1 MKRKPR
7 SPKTAILLVAVAAA
21 IAPALSALAGA
32 GLDTN
37 LASAFGRL
45 GLTDNDMANIYD
57 NTWDV
62 TDPTLFRFAASLDE
76 PSIDPA
82 DEPYGVPTRIGVTWA
97 VWPDDTHIPDFPD
110 STQVVDG
117 ALYLAHGGPMPG
129 TEYALMWAQMGG
141 PIPVEPPMTLFQ
153 NWSFPFSI
161 PGSATWQP
169 LDQFPY
175 DTWGNASA
183 IPYITYGPDPFDL
196 SLSVV
201 AADGALLDQEFNGFG
216 LISGDTIIIG
226 VDTGT
231 MFPGGTDGVTYGFA
245 GHIHDGGFGANP
257 KSASL
262 VSFATGTPGNLIPIP
277 PATLL
282 EVGTTPPPTTTTT
295 VPTTT
300 TTLQPTTTT
309 RASST
314 TSEAVEASGETPTAT
329 GFPWIPVLLGLLGI
343 VVIVVGGR
351 MYFVGAKDP
360 CAEYLLAWQQ
370 TEKACEEA
378 KERAKKAKRECDQ
391 ATQRTADLEKLHRDL
406 CTKWPPACEGE
417 GAWAEESG
425 RHETRVTSR
434 DLHARRVA
442 LGRLWDDY
450 QAGKVSAQD
459 VEDAWKRADTPEF
472 REEMRKK
479 TEKKITQREKLETD
493 IENAKKRQQDLCEAA
508 GKAATA
514 AKTACDR
521 MAKARSD
528 YDECVEEQNAEAF
541 VDGVMGL
548 GAQSPTSEPAPT
560 SAPQTT
566 TPQTTTP
573 QTATEPAD
581 PLAGRKIGVSLPF
594 QLDKTG
600 LSGDELTRAQKL
612 ERIFRLRKGT
622 GDLAAV
628 AKDLWQ
634 FNNWHIAT
642 FGEPWFTWSAEGGD
656 PNSPT
661 STAGTTGRF
670 MQTRVMACYEFV
682 HFCAYIASDQLG
694 RQRVGGDDDN
704 PVLLDEYSVDWGFPD
719 EINTNTSPLTGQAPS
734 GSVITGSFRWWDYD
748 NSAGY
753 YHTGISIGD
762 GKVISLGSDGLIME
776 DATGMVDACFPSAG
790 YTNIQF
796 GDYAYSGTN
805 PAPK

>member
-1 MKRKPR
+1 M
-7 SPKTAILLVAVAAA
+7 AILLIAVVVALT
-21 IAPALSALAGA
+21 PALSALAGA

-45 GLTDNDMANIYD
+45 GLTDNDLTNIYD

-62 TDPTLFRFAASLDE
+62 TDLTLFRYGASLDE

-82 DEPYGVPTRIGVTWA
+82 DEPWGVPARFGVTWA
-97 VWPDDTHIPDFPD
+97 VWPDESHLPEFPD
-110 STQVVDG
+110 STEVVDG
-117 ALYLAHGGPMPG
+117 ALYLPHGGPVPG

-141 PIPVEPPMTLFQ
+141 QIPVEAPMSLFE
-153 NWSFPFSI
+153 NWSFPFNV
-161 PGSATWQP
+161 PGFPTWQP

-175 DTWGNASA
+175 DTWGNAST
-183 IPYITYGPDPFDL
+183 IPNLTYGPQPFDL
-196 SLSVV
+196 TLKVV
-201 AADGALLDQEFNGFG
+201 AADGALLDQDFNGFG

-226 VDTGT
+226 IDKET
-231 MFPGGTDGVTYGFA
+231 MFPGDTDGVTYGFA

-257 KSASL
+257 NSESL
-262 VSFATGTPGNLIPIP
+262 VSFATGTPGNLISIP

-282 EVGTTPPPTTTTT
+282 EVGATLPPTTTTT
-295 VPTTT
+295 STTTT
-300 TTLQPTTTT
+300 TTLPSTTTT
-309 RASST
+309 VAST
-314 TSEAVEASGETPTAT
+314 TTEAVEATDELPPAT

-351 MYFVGAKDP
+351 VYFVGAKDP
-360 CAEYLLAWQQ
+360 CAEYLLAWQRA
-370 TEKACEEA
+370 ERACEEA
-378 KERAKKAKRECDQ
+378 RKRASKAKGECDQ

-406 CTKWPPACEGE
+406 CVKWPPACESE

-425 RHETRVTSR
+425 RHESRVTTR
-434 DLHARRVA
+434 DLHARRIA

-450 QAGKVSAQD
+450 EAGEVSAQD
-459 VEDAWKRADTPEF
+459 VEEAWRRADTPEF
-472 REEMRKK
+472 REELRKK
-479 TEKKITQREKLETD
+479 TEKKISQKEKLETD
-493 IENAKKRQQDLCEAA
+493 IKNAKKRQQDLCETASQAA
-508 GKAATA
+508 VT
-514 AKTACDR
+514 AKTACDE
-521 MAKARSD
+521 MTKAKSA
-528 YDECVEEQNAEAF
+528 YDECIEEQNAESF
-541 VDGVMGL
+541 VEGIMGL
-548 GAQSPTSEPAPT
+548 GAESPTSEPAPT
-560 SAPQTT
+560 PEPQTTTAPQTT
-566 TPQTTTP
+566 
-573 QTATEPAD
+573 TEPAD
-581 PLAGRKIGVSLPF
+581 PLADRKVGVSVPF
-594 QLDKTG
+594 ELDKTG
-600 LSGDELTRAQKL
+600 LGGDELTRAEKL

-634 FNNWHIAT
+634 FNNWHIST
-642 FGEPWFTWSAEGGD
+642 FGEPWFTWSAAGGD

-661 STAGTTGRF
+661 STAGTTERF
-670 MQTRVMACYEFV
+670 MHTRVMACYEFV

-719 EINTNTSPLTGQAPS
+719 EINTNTSPLTGEAPS
-734 GSVITGSFRWWDYD
+734 GSVITGSFRWRDYD

-805 PAPK
+805 PAPN